1 MTVFPSAPT
10 PALIRRRT
18 KIVAT
23 LGPAS
28 ADPGTIRE
36 LIAAG
41 VDVVRLNFSHGD
53 HPGHATAFARV
64 REAAAELER
73 PVAVLADLCG
83 PKIRVGKLAGGTA
96 ELATG
101 TEVTLTAREVL
112 GTAEVIPSQYDGL
125 PGDVSAG
132 SRVLLADG
140 LLELRVLE
148 VSGDDVRCLVVH
160 GGTLTNHKGINLPG
174 TPVSAPALTPK
185 DRADARFAVELG
197 VDFLALSFVR
207 AAADLEE
214 LRSLL
219 PHGSPIGLIA
229 KIEKPE
235 AMERIEEIVAA
246 ADGLMVARG
255 DLGVELE
262 PEAVPIAQLQL
273 LDLGR
278 AHAKPTIV
286 ATQMLESMIGHPQ
299 PTRAEVSDVATAV
312 FGGADAIM
320 LSAETAS
327 GLHPVRAVAIMDR
340 IARRAE
346 GHQWSANLTE
356 RAHGPAADQLPLRL
370 AAARAT
376 EQLARDLR
384 VRFILVVSTG
394 GATAEFVAAMRPSA
408 PIVAVTPGEA
418 AWRQMGLLWGVLPIL
433 RDAGPEDLPRL
444 ATELAG
450 ELEMGAPG
458 QYVLALSGFGDA
470 ARPPGLTVLEI

>member
-1 MTVFPSAPT
+1 MTASAAAPT
-10 PALIRRRT
+10 PVLKQRRT

-28 ADPGTIRE
+28 SDPATVRE

-53 HPGHATAFARV
+53 HAGHAAAYARV

-83 PKIRVGKLAGGTA
+83 PKIRVGKLAGGA
-96 ELATG
+96 VELEAG
-101 TEVTLTAREVL
+101 TEVTVTARDVL
-112 GTAEVIPSQYDGL
+112 GTPGVIPSQYDGL
-125 PGDVSAG
+125 PGDVAPG

-140 LLELRVLE
+140 RMELRVLE
-148 VSGDDVRCLVVH
+148 VAGDDVRCIVVH
-160 GGTLTNHKGINLPG
+160 GGTLGEHKGINLPG
-174 TPVSAPALTPK
+174 TPVSAPALTEK
-185 DRADARFAVELG
+185 DRADARFAVGLG

-207 AAADLEE
+207 DAADLDQ
-214 LRSLL
+214 LRALL
-219 PHGSPIGLIA
+219 PPSSPTRLIA

-235 AMERIEEIVAA
+235 AMERIEEIVVA

-255 DLGVELE
+255 DLGVELD

-273 LDLGR
+273 LELGR

-286 ATQMLESMIGHPQ
+286 ATQMLESMIEDPQ

-312 FGGADAIM
+312 FSGADAIM

-327 GLHPVRAVAIMDR
+327 GRHPVRAVTIMDR

-346 GHQWSANLTE
+346 GHQWSANLVAE
-356 RAHGPAADQLPLRL
+356 ARGPVADRLPLRV

-376 EQLARDLR
+376 AQLARDLR
-384 VRFILVVSTG
+384 VRCILVISAH
-394 GATAEFVAAMRPSA
+394 GATAEMVAAMRPSA
-408 PIVAVTPGEA
+408 PILAVTPSDA
-418 AWRQMGLLWGVLPIL
+418 AWRQMALLWGVVPIL
-433 RDAGPEDLPRL
+433 RDAGPGDLPRL
-444 ATELAG
+444 ATDLARGLGLG
-450 ELEMGAPG
+450 EPG
-458 QYVLALSGFGDA
+458 QYVLALSGFGGA
-470 ARPPGLTVLEI
+470 ANPPALCMLEI